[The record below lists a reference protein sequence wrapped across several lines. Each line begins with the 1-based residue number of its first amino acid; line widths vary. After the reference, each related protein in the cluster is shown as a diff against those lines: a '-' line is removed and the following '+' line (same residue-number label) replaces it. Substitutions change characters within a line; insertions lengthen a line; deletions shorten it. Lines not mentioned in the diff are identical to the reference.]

1 MFPVFLLY
9 HAADFIVEE
18 TRQASLLRAPAL
30 GRPLLL
36 QTPLVSLAYS
46 PDVPNPQRAVV
57 GSGVEQF
64 VVDLEQQ
71 GHFNTKLY
79 SSALAQLNC
88 QKSEQTQLQP
98 NAYGLTAHRKGRYK
112 LS

>member
-57 GSGVEQF
+57 GSGVEQL

-71 GHFNTKLY
+71 GHV
-79 SSALAQLNC
+79 
-88 QKSEQTQLQP
+88 
-98 NAYGLTAHRKGRYK
+98 
-112 LS
+112 